1 VPISAKDLVEK
12 DYITL
17 GPEETADRA
26 ARLMKER
33 RHGFVIVSEE
43 GRPLGIVTEWD
54 FIEKV
59 LGEGKDASRVR
70 LSEMMSTH
78 LVSIEAKATLDEVAQ
93 LMAQRGV
100 RRVLVFEGDRL
111 LGIVTARTILARLKE
126 YVDKVSSQIARL
138 QTPPM

>member
-1 VPISAKDLVEK
+1 MPISAKDLVEK

>member
-33 RHGFVIVSEE
+33 RHGFVIVSEK